1 MAMLEISNLEAGYG
15 HVRILHG
22 VSLDAPKGR
31 ITALLGA
38 NGAGK
43 TTLMRS
49 IAGLL
54 PPTAGSIVVAGTDI
68 TRFSANER
76 VERGIALVP
85 EGRLVFP
92 GLTVAENLRLGG
104 ITRRGRSGLSER
116 LEEMYALFP
125 RLAER
130 SRQVAGTLSGGE
142 QQMLAIARGLMS
154 RPELLLLDE
163 PTLGLAPAMCS
174 IIYRTVADL
183 AARGFT
189 ILMAEQ
195 NVPQALALAATGHV
209 MENGRIVLS
218 NAADALSQDPRVRS
232 AYMGI

>member
-1 MAMLEISNLEAGYG
+1 MLEVHDLEVGYG
-15 HVRILHG
+15 RIRILHG
-22 VSLDAPKGR
+22 VSLAAAKGGV
-31 ITALLGA
+31 TALLGA

-54 PPTAGSIVVAGTDI
+54 PLTAGRIVVGGMDVSLL
-68 TRFSANER
+68 SANER

-104 ITRRGRSGLSER
+104 ITRRGRQGLSSR
-116 LEEMYALFP
+116 LTEMYDLFP

-130 SRQVAGTLSGGE
+130 SRQAAGTLSGGE

-163 PTLGLAPAMCS
+163 PTLGLAPAMCA
-174 IIYRTVADL
+174 IIYRTVAEL
-183 AARGFT
+183 SARGFT

-195 NVPQALALAATGHV
+195 NVPQALALATTGYV
-209 MENGRIVLS
+209 MENGRVVLS
-218 NAADALSQDPRVRS
+218 GGAETLAQDPNVRS
-232 AYMGI
+232 AYLGI

>member
-1 MAMLEISNLEAGYG
+1 MAMLEIEGLEAGYG
-15 HVRILHG
+15 RVRILHG
-22 VSLDAPKGR
+22 VSLDAPKGS

-54 PPTAGSIVVAGTDI
+54 SPVAGRVAVGGTDV
-68 TRFSANER
+68 TGLLANER

-104 ITRRGRSGLSER
+104 ITRRGRRGLPER
-116 LEEMYALFP
+116 LAEMYALFP

-130 SRQVAGTLSGGE
+130 SRQAAGTLSGGE
-142 QQMLAIARGLMS
+142 QQMLAMARGLMS
-154 RPELLLLDE
+154 QPELLLLDE
-163 PTLGLAPAMCS
+163 PTLGLSPAMCLT
-174 IIYRTVADL
+174 IYRVVVDL

-189 ILMAEQ
+189 VLMAEQ
-195 NVPQALALAATGHV
+195 NVPQALAIAAVGHV

-218 NAADALSQDPRVRS
+218 GAANALAQDPRVRS

>member
-1 MAMLEISNLEAGYG
+1 MLEVHDLEAGYG
-15 HVRILHG
+15 RIRILHG
-22 VSLDAPKGR
+22 VSLAAAKGGV
-31 ITALLGA
+31 TALLGA

-43 TTLMRS
+43 TTLMRG

-54 PPTAGSIVVAGTDI
+54 PLTAGRIVVGGSDVSLL
-68 TRFSANER
+68 SANQR

-104 ITRRGRSGLSER
+104 ITRRGHQGLSAR
-116 LEEMYALFP
+116 LAEMYALFP

-130 SRQVAGTLSGGE
+130 SRQPAGTLSGGE

-163 PTLGLAPAMCS
+163 PTLGLAPAMCA

-183 AARGFT
+183 AACGFT

-195 NVPQALALAATGHV
+195 NVPQALALATTAHV
-209 MENGRIVLS
+209 MENGRVVLS
-218 NAADALSQDPRVRS
+218 GTAEALAQDPQVRA